1 MRFWDKDRPF
11 LYLITNRHLFP
22 DIQKFLDT
30 LDVVLSAG
38 VDILQLRE
46 KDLSSA
52 DLYNLACEVRDLCK
66 RYGTVFLINDRA
78 DIAMAVEAD
87 GVHLT
92 EQSLPSPIV
101 RKILGSNKI
110 IGRSIHK
117 IQDID
122 REASAGTDF
131 ITFSPVFYT
140 ESKARY
146 GSPQGIERLKDAC
159 MHSNIPVAALG
170 GINTNNVDEVL
181 AAGVC
186 GVAVIS
192 AVLGDDHPAESVSL
206 FRNLLETRDASF

>member
-30 LDVVLSAG
+30 LDVALSAG

-46 KDLSSA
+46 KDLSTV
-52 DLYNLACEVRDLCK
+52 DLYNLACDVRDLCK
-66 RYGTVFLINDRA
+66 RYGTIFLINDRA

-92 EQSLPSPIV
+92 EQSLPSPIA
-101 RKILGSNKI
+101 RKILGTNKI
-110 IGRSIHK
+110 IGRSLHK

-122 REASAGTDF
+122 GEARAGADF

-146 GSPQGIERLKDAC
+146 GSPQGIKRLKDAC
-159 MHSNIPVAALG
+159 MHSNIPVVALG
-170 GINTNNVDEVL
+170 GININNVDEVL
-181 AAGVC
+181 TAGVC

-192 AVLGDDHPAESVSL
+192 AVLGDDDPEKSVGL
-206 FRNLLETRDASF
+206 FRKLLETRKVSF